1 MEKMMRV
8 AKTIEVEGKEY
19 DVRKL
24 TNADVFSC
32 LSMLGK
38 IGAEAFAE
46 LNVEEQDVKEA
57 GFNLFMR
64 LVGSESTEKELNKFL
79 GSLIGV
85 SGDAF
90 REMPP
95 YVMTEIMETV
105 LEDEGMKRFLDSGKA
120 LAVLISNLRKKK

>member
-1 MEKMMRV
+1 MMQV

-120 LAVLISNLRKKK
+120 LTVLISNLRKKK

>member
-38 IGAEAFAE
+38 IGAEAFAD

-95 YVMTEIMETV
+95 YVMTEIMEMV

-120 LAVLISNLRKKK
+120 LTVLINKLRKKK